1 MCNFELIPHKN
12 NIINNRNM
20 TIDNRCN
27 LAFFKPVN

>member
-20 TIDNRCN
+20 TIDNTFN
-27 LAFFKPVN
+27 LAIFKPVN